1 MEFPEKA
8 DGLFGFNYYRN
19 FHLKCII
26 YSRTAVNY
34 SFFFLHKKTLLHK
47 VTLRMKYEEC
57 QISYM
62 DETGYLFFF
71 NNATEIF
78 VLNFFFL
85 LRLHK
90 ILGNYQGKINS
101 LCVFICFF
109 SGFQANS

>member
-1 MEFPEKA
+1 
-8 DGLFGFNYYRN
+8 
-19 FHLKCII
+19 
-26 YSRTAVNY
+26 
-34 SFFFLHKKTLLHK
+34 
-47 VTLRMKYEEC
+47 
-57 QISYM
+57 M

-101 LCVFICFF
+101 LCVFIFF
-109 SGFQANS
+109 FQVFKPIVEKFNFTFNCDIKRR